1 MALLEV
7 CVDDALG
14 LIEALAGGADRVE
27 LCSALGLGG
36 LTPSPGLMRMAVD
49 CGVPCYPIIRPRS
62 GDFCFG
68 PDELAAICD
77 DIRAARDCGL
87 PGVVLGA
94 SRPDFS
100 LDLLALEEMTAAAAG
115 MDLSLHRCIDLC
127 PDVAEA
133 VEDAI
138 GLGFSRILTSGGART
153 AAEGL
158 ERLSQMIEVA
168 AGRISIMPGSGVSV
182 QTWPLLSGL
191 GVTEVHASCAIPLP
205 QDPRLAWFGYQTG
218 HEKRTD
224 RAKVAALKALIA

>member
-1 MALLEV
+1 M
-7 CVDDALG
+7 DDALG
-14 LIEALAGGADRVE
+14 LIEAVAGGADRIE

-36 LTPSPGLMRMAVD
+36 LTPSPGLMRMAAD

-68 PDELAAICD
+68 AEEMEAICD
-77 DIRAARDCGL
+77 DIRAARDYGL

-94 SRPDFS
+94 STREGR
-100 LDLLALEEMTAAAAG
+100 LDVMALQEMTAAASG

-127 PDVAEA
+127 FDVAEA

-153 AAEGL
+153 AADGL
-158 ERLSQMIEVA
+158 ERLAQMIEVA
-168 AGRISIMPGSGVSV
+168 DGRISIMPGSGVSV
-182 QTWPLLSGL
+182 ETWPLLQGL
-191 GVTEVHASCAIPLP
+191 GVTEVHASCAAPLP
-205 QDPRLAWFGYQTG
+205 QDPRLVWFGYQTG
-218 HEKRTD
+218 QEKRTS